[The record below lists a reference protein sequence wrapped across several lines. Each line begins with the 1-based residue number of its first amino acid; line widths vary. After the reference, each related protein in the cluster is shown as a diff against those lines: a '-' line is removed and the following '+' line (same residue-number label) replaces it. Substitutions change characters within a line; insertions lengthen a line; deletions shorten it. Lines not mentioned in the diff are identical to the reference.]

1 MVDAFTSA
9 LVGLL
14 LGIAVSTP
22 ILYWWNRRILK
33 RYYPLAPAVSD
44 TPKEKIDLSEF
55 SLDPKSNPPELEI
68 YHRDGIDWLDAPAPD
83 RRHTCRTQTFAWT
96 NVFTAV
102 HRCACGA
109 IKIAPGGWQEKNSK
123 LREEVS

>member
-1 MVDAFTSA
+1 MTDAATST

-22 ILYWWNRRILK
+22 ILYWLNRRILK
-33 RYYPLAPAVSD
+33 RRYP
-44 TPKEKIDLSEF
+44 PKEKIDLSEF
-55 SLDPKSNPPELEI
+55 TLDPHSNSPELEI

-96 NVFTAV
+96 NYFTAV

-109 IKIAPGGWQEKNSK
+109 IKIAPGGWQDKNSK